1 MKKYLFSLSLLLV
14 SYVGFSQK
22 GLSYQAVI
30 LDPSKIEIPG
40 QDISGQPLV
49 NGDVWL
55 KFSIYNG
62 STLQFEE
69 IQKTKTD
76 AYGLVNLL
84 IGSVSTASFNSLVWD
99 ATQKSLEVYV
109 SFNQGASFTKVAE
122 QKLNYNPYAFY
133 ADAAGKLS
141 GVLGISGGG
150 TGATTAKDART
161 NLGLDKVDNTSDAAK
176 PISTATLVALD
187 LKANAADVATGLALK
202 ANTTDITLA
211 LSVKADTAYVI
222 NKVAAATIADADT
235 ITKGKIRLAGDLS
248 GTAAAPTVPGLVLKA
263 NSSDVTTALALKAN
277 TTDITLALS
286 VKADTA
292 YVVNKVAAATIVD
305 ADATTKGKIQLAGD
319 LAGSAAAPTVPGLAL
334 KANAVDVATALALK
348 LDANQKGIANGVA
361 TLNSLGIIPSDQLP
375 PVTISSTN
383 VVASDAAMIALSNA
397 TVGSIAVRTD
407 VNKNYVLSALPANT
421 LANWIELLTPGAPV
435 QTVNGYTGSIN
446 LIKSD
451 IGLENVDNTSDIN
464 KPVSTATQS
473 ELNLKLDANK
483 VGVANG
489 TASLNASGKI
499 PTDQIP
505 AISFSSVK
513 VLSSQADM
521 LALNTAVIGSVVIRT
536 DVNKN
541 YVLAQANPS
550 ILANWIELLT
560 PAPPVQTVNGYTG
573 SVSLTKSDVGL
584 ANVDNTSDANKPI
597 STATQLALDSKPS
610 NSFVTT
616 SIVTGNASNT
626 ADIITLK
633 SSVNST
639 TQSITATN
647 VALAQKA
654 PLFKPLKNAEYVM
667 PTSGILTDANSGN
680 IIYSQWAQKPVFPE
694 SLSDGFYC
702 TIVNYSGGTITSNT
716 LSAARFYTNT
726 SGYAGATTFTIPAG
740 GSANVYALKINGA
753 QRYYVSAGD
762 QSAVLSI
769 TDGVIT
775 NAKLAGSITSSKL
788 VGTDI
793 TTLGTVT
800 TGTWSATT
808 IDIAHGGTGSTVKN
822 FVDLSSNQTA
832 IGGNKTFVN
841 NVVANGTNVGKG
853 SGGSSTVL
861 GDAASANDNSTA
873 LGFMALNGN
882 GGTNNTA
889 VGTNAMRNSS
899 STSYSTAV
907 GVIAGQNDNTGSYNT
922 FVGYA
927 ASVPNSSTISNS
939 SAIGA
944 RAIVTAS
951 NSIQLGADGSNGS
964 TAVQNVKTSG
974 TLTAGTVT
982 YPNTHGTSGNV
993 LSTTGSG
1000 TLSWTSLSALGAVP
1014 VTSTT
1019 GSDVS
1024 LSTSKVVPQNVG
1036 SLTFT
1041 NAIQSQYLTVP
1052 GNSGFDFGTGNFTIE
1067 GWIYVNDYSGWT
1079 GGLGDL
1085 VEMNDGGSN
1094 YFICGIGSNG
1104 SFRQNYNNISGTG
1117 YTASTANNLVPLQTW
1132 THFAMVRNGDN
1143 LTTYINGV
1151 SRANNAGI
1159 SAALMGF
1166 SNRTLGIGADPVSGG
1181 NRGKYN
1187 LTNIRIVKGT
1197 AVYNYGNTIGT
1208 SYFTPPTTIGN
1219 IAGTQLLI
1227 APTSA
1232 TLADLSPNA
1241 FAITKVGT
1249 PTFNNPPTTNNLTVE
1264 ALATS
1269 SLTFTK
1275 DGNLTIPSLS
1285 SAGIVTNSASGV
1297 LSTTSTIAVANGGTG
1312 LSTPGISGQ
1321 VLSTSASGT
1330 LTWTTVTS
1338 VADAST
1344 MSGTVVIAKGGTG
1357 ATTKSAG
1364 FDALSPMTTSG
1375 DLIYGGASGT
1385 GTRLAKGNNGTIL
1398 SMENNVP
1405 TWLTSIRATSGSTY
1419 NAAVGF
1425 SFLGGDWARNT
1436 GMFSDNPDSGGSATL
1451 KFRIATSNSTA
1462 DPYLEISPSKV
1473 SVYPI
1478 TASTSKTTGALT
1490 VAGGLGV
1497 NGDIYASNLNTSGTI
1512 TSGAVTYPNSL
1523 GTTDQVLSVTSSGTV
1538 AWKTAS
1544 SGGNT
1549 HSIGESYGGGIVF
1562 YTWDNGNHGLI
1573 AAKNELGNK
1582 GPFDFTSTTGV
1593 KFLPGT
1599 GYIATAFRSGLGAGM
1614 FNTTNI
1620 IAKTSYYEQAFMY
1633 ATDPQYHN
1641 IYAAMLAQQYANASN
1656 ASTPVYGDWYLP
1668 SIYEL
1673 GILYSNL
1680 SLISGSGFNA
1690 SHDYWSSTEVNQGYA
1705 YYFKSSDAGSTTSWS
1720 DNSALKYVI
1729 PIRQF

>member
-1 MKKYLFSLSLLLV
+1 MKKYLFSLTLLLV

-99 ATQKSLEVYV
+99 AAQKSLEVYV
-109 SFNQGASFTKVAE
+109 SFNQGASYTKVAE

-161 NLGLDKVDNTSDAAK
+161 NLGLDKIDNTSDAAK

-187 LKANAADVATGLALK
+187 LKANTADLIAGLAGKADTSSIKTFVVNKVAAATIADADVNTKGKIQLTGDLGGTATAPTVPGLALKANAADVATGLALK
-202 ANTTDITLA
+202 ANT
-211 LSVKADTAYVI
+211 ADV
-222 NKVAAATIADADT
+222 
-235 ITKGKIRLAGDLS
+235 
-248 GTAAAPTVPGLVLKA
+248 
-263 NSSDVTTALALKAN
+263 
-277 TTDITLALS
+277 TLALS

-292 YVVNKVAAATIVD
+292 YVVNKVAAATIAD
-305 ADATTKGKIQLAGD
+305 ADVNTKGKIQLTGD
-319 LAGSAAAPTVPGLAL
+319 LGGTAASPTVPGLAL
-334 KANAVDVATALALK
+334 KANASDVATLLNLKANALDVNSDLALK
-348 LDANQKGIANGVA
+348 ASNSALIAGLALKIDASQKGAANGVA
-361 TLNSLGIIPSDQLP
+361 TLNSLGIIPSNQLP
-375 PVTISSTN
+375 PVTLSSTS
-383 VVASDAAMIALSNA
+383 VVSSDADMIALSSA

-407 VNKNYVLSALPANT
+407 ANKNYVLSALPAST
-421 LANWIELLTPGAPV
+421 LTNWVELLAPAAPV

-446 LIKSD
+446 LTKTD
-451 IGLENVDNTSDIN
+451 FDLGNVDNTSDAN
-464 KPVSTATQS
+464 KPISNDTQNALDLKANTSTVDAALAQKLNITDANIALAS
-473 ELNLKLDANK
+473 KSNSSDVNTALNLKLDANK
-483 VGVANG
+483 VGAANG

-597 STATQLALDSKPS
+597 STATQLALDAKPS

-616 SIVTGNASNT
+616 SIVTGNATNT

-633 SSVNST
+633 SSVNSN

-654 PLFKPLKNAEYVM
+654 LLFKPLKNAEYVM

-702 TIVNYSGGTITSNT
+702 TIVNYSGGSIASNT

-753 QRYYVSAGD
+753 QRYYVSAAD
-762 QSAVLSI
+762 QSAALSI
-769 TDGVIT
+769 ADGVIT
-775 NAKLAGSITSSKL
+775 NSKLAGSITSSKL

-793 TTLGTVT
+793 TILGTVT

-808 IDIAHGGTGSTVKN
+808 IDIAHGGTGSSVKN
-822 FVDLSSNQTA
+822 FVDLSTNQSA

-889 VGTNAMRNSS
+889 IGTNAMRNSS

-927 ASVPNSSTISNS
+927 ASVPNSSAISNS
-939 SAIGA
+939 TALGA
-944 RAIVTAS
+944 GAVVSTS
-951 NSIQLGADGSNGS
+951 NTVQLGADGTNGS

-974 TLTAGTVT
+974 TLTAGTIT
-982 YPNTHGTSGNV
+982 YPNTHGSFNQV

-1000 TLSWTSLSALGAVP
+1000 TLTWTTPITTLTTSGTGAATLSGTTINIPVPSAFSLSAASSSTLGGIKVGNNLSIDGNGVLNAAAGPKTYSLNMINLSAGNVYVKLGSLYIPNNGSNATIQIYGGNGYFQGNGNITTDQHGWTTISLRTGRP
-1014 VTSTT
+1014 VNDITGNATNYGPIKIVDNVYVKDSGTDNTFDIFIKFASIDQGEAYFQIEGSTSLNFTPT
-1019 GSDVS
+1019 GSLVS
-1024 LSTSKVVPQNVG
+1024 S
-1036 SLTFT
+1036 SL
-1041 NAIQSQYLTVP
+1041 
-1052 GNSGFDFGTGNFTIE
+1052 
-1067 GWIYVNDYSGWT
+1067 
-1079 GGLGDL
+1079 
-1085 VEMNDGGSN
+1085 
-1094 YFICGIGSNG
+1094 
-1104 SFRQNYNNISGTG
+1104 
-1117 YTASTANNLVPLQTW
+1117 
-1132 THFAMVRNGDN
+1132 
-1143 LTTYINGV
+1143 
-1151 SRANNAGI
+1151 
-1159 SAALMGF
+1159 
-1166 SNRTLGIGADPVSGG
+1166 
-1181 NRGKYN
+1181 
-1187 LTNIRIVKGT
+1187 
-1197 AVYNYGNTIGT
+1197 
-1208 SYFTPPTTIGN
+1208 
-1219 IAGTQLLI
+1219 
-1227 APTSA
+1227 APTSPR
-1232 TLADLSPNA
+1232 LDFLNA
-1241 FAITKVGT
+1241 NLFTNTFQQDTKIVGT
-1249 PTFNNPPTTNNLTVE
+1249 
-1264 ALATS
+1264 
-1269 SLTFTK
+1269 TFT
-1275 DGNLTIPSLS
+1275 S
-1285 SAGIVTNSASGV
+1285 
-1297 LSTTSTIAVANGGTG
+1297 
-1312 LSTPGISGQ
+1312 Q
-1321 VLSTSASGT
+1321 
-1330 LTWTTVTS
+1330 
-1338 VADAST
+1338 
-1344 MSGTVVIAKGGTG
+1344 M
-1357 ATTKSAG
+1357 
-1364 FDALSPMTTSG
+1364 
-1375 DLIYGGASGT
+1375 
-1385 GTRLAKGNNGTIL
+1385 
-1398 SMENNVP
+1398 
-1405 TWLTSIRATSGSTY
+1405 RAAIGSTY
-1419 NAAVGF
+1419 NSAVGYAF
-1425 SFLGGDWARNT
+1425 QGGDWARNT
-1436 GMFSDNPDSGGSATL
+1436 GMFIDNADNNSSPL
-1451 KFRIATSNSTA
+1451 KFRMGPGTSIFEIAPT
-1462 DPYLEISPSKV
+1462 KV
-1473 SVYPI
+1473 SVLP
-1478 TASTSKTTGALT
+1478 TTTSTSKTTGALT

-1497 NGDIYASNLNTSGTI
+1497 NGNIYASNLNTSGTI

-1538 AWKTAS
+1538 AWKTAA